1 MANTAHQA
9 IWTVK
14 INDMIQDIFPE
25 TKAEMVTLND
35 GTKLSAKL
43 VEIATSLDGKV
54 TTEAL
59 AETLKGYV
67 KTEAGKGLSAE
78 DFTTAFKA
86 KLEGIAAGAQVN
98 VIESV
103 KVNGVAQAISDKAV
117 DIKMPTKVSELS
129 NDSNFQTEAQVNA
142 KISSVYKPG
151 GSVAF
156 ASLPAADEASLGM
169 VYNVTDAFAT
179 DAKFVEGAG
188 QSYPAGTNVVVVKQ
202 GDAYKY
208 DVLAGFVDLTDY
220 AKRSEIPT
228 GKLAAK
234 DTVEES
240 DLAAA
245 LAKKITDADTAKHTH
260 ANKATLDKIDAD
272 KLTALESKARIFVS
286 KEQPKD
292 MTENDLWL
300 RLTD

>member
-1 MANTAHQA
+1 MSNTAHQA

-14 INDMIQDIFPE
+14 INDMLQDIFPE
-25 TKAEMVTLND
+25 TKAEMVTLSD

-54 TTEAL
+54 TAEAL

-78 DFTTAFKA
+78 DFTTALKA

-103 KVNGVAQAISDKAV
+103 KVNGVAQSITDKAV
-117 DIKMPTKVSELS
+117 DITVPTKVSELS
-129 NDSNFQTEAQVNA
+129 NDKKYQTEDEVNA

-156 ASLPAADEASLGM
+156 AKLPTAAAGVLGM
-169 VYNVTDAFAT
+169 VYNVTDGFTT

-188 QSYPAGTNVVVVKQ
+188 KSYPAGTNVVVVAVD
-202 GDAYKY
+202 GGYKY
-208 DVLAGFVDLTDY
+208 DVLAGFVDLTGY
-220 AKRSEIPT
+220 ATKTEI
-228 GKLAAK
+228 A
-234 DTVEES
+234 DTV
-240 DLAAA
+240 A
-245 LAKKITDADTAKHTH
+245 AKHTH
-260 ANKATLDKIDAD
+260 ANKTTLDKIDEA

>member
-9 IWTVK
+9 IWTIK
-14 INDMIQDIFPE
+14 INDMLQDIFPE
-25 TKAEMVTLND
+25 TKAEMVTLSD

-54 TTEAL
+54 TAEAL

-78 DFTTAFKA
+78 DFTAAFKA

-98 VIESV
+98 VIEFV
-103 KVNGVAQAISDKAV
+103 KVNGVAQSITDKAV

-129 NDSNFQTEAQVNA
+129 NDKKYQTEDEVNA

-156 ASLPAADEASLGM
+156 AKLPTAAAGVLGM
-169 VYNVTDAFAT
+169 VYNVTDGFTT

-188 QSYPAGTNVVVVKQ
+188 KSYPAGTNVVVVAVD
-202 GDAYKY
+202 GGYKY
-208 DVLAGFVDLTDY
+208 DVLAGFVDLTGY
-220 AKRSEIPT
+220 ATKTEI
-228 GKLAAK
+228 A
-234 DTVEES
+234 DTV
-240 DLAAA
+240 A
-245 LAKKITDADTAKHTH
+245 AKHTH
-260 ANKATLDKIDAD
+260 ANKTTLDKIDEA